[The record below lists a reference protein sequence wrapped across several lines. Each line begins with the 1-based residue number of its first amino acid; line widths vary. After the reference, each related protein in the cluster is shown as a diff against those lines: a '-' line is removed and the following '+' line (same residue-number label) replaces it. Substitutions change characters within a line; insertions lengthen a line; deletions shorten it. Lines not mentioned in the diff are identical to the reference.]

1 MSSKA
6 DIHYQIPRAA
16 LIWLLAAVVLVVLPQ
31 SIRMPAWI
39 SFIALMCITWR
50 ILIYTGKLD
59 YPGRFIRIL
68 AVLFTLIVSVT
79 QISSIGAGLDS
90 AAVLLSLGFVFKL
103 IEMRYRRDVYVVI
116 SLCFVMAMV
125 AFLYSQTVVT
135 TLYVTIIIAVI
146 LGAMIATNRSLSCVD
161 NGGTARLAAVITLQ
175 ALPLTVVLFLVFPRI
190 APLWAVPIQSGG
202 GTTGVTDEMS
212 LGDISQLGRSG
223 DLAFRVQFEDG
234 ARPIHAALY
243 WRGLV
248 LDNFD
253 GETWRRRR
261 SSSYALAA
269 ARLDFDLDWQG
280 RVSKSGNPTY
290 YNIIL
295 EPTQQPW
302 LYGLQLA
309 EPQSRGMV
317 QSTNFEI
324 FKDGLV
330 SQRFTYDLRSFTRN
344 QTDTFLLD
352 SVRRRNL
359 RIPEEGNE
367 ASRRFAE
374 ELRNTVESD
383 RDYAYTVLGHFQQEE
398 FFYTLNPPLLEENRI
413 DEFLFNTREGFCEH
427 YASTFAYL
435 MRAVGIPARVVVGYQ
450 GAEYNRFEDYLMVY
464 QYNAHAWNEVWLEGE
479 GWVRFDPT
487 SAVSPERI
495 ELGVEE
501 ALRNDP
507 AFLEESLFSD
517 LRLGGINWLN
527 TLRLRLDAIEYEWNR
542 RVVNY
547 DEEVQFELFE
557 RLLGEVTERK
567 ILLLLMIMAGVAIV
581 AVALTV
587 IRIQPK
593 SKNDS
598 VNRLYLAVCKELGK
612 AGLARRRG
620 EGPVMYCK
628 RVIVAKPELEND
640 MRQLT
645 QLYIELNYESE
656 HEDSKQM
663 QIRLKELRNKL
674 YSLKLHLTPLVQL
687 GKTATG
693 RSSINS

>member
-1 MSSKA
+1 
-6 DIHYQIPRAA
+6 
-16 LIWLLAAVVLVVLPQ
+16 
-31 SIRMPAWI
+31 
-39 SFIALMCITWR
+39 
-50 ILIYTGKLD
+50 
-59 YPGRFIRIL
+59 
-68 AVLFTLIVSVT
+68 
-79 QISSIGAGLDS
+79 
-90 AAVLLSLGFVFKL
+90 
-103 IEMRYRRDVYVVI
+103 
-116 SLCFVMAMV
+116 
-125 AFLYSQTVVT
+125 
-135 TLYVTIIIAVI
+135 
-146 LGAMIATNRSLSCVD
+146 
-161 NGGTARLAAVITLQ
+161 
-175 ALPLTVVLFLVFPRI
+175 
-190 APLWAVPIQSGG
+190 
-202 GTTGVTDEMS
+202 
-212 LGDISQLGRSG
+212 
-223 DLAFRVQFEDG
+223 
-234 ARPIHAALY
+234 
-243 WRGLV
+243 
-248 LDNFD
+248 
-253 GETWRRRR
+253 
-261 SSSYALAA
+261 
-269 ARLDFDLDWQG
+269 
-280 RVSKSGNPTY
+280 
-290 YNIIL
+290 
-295 EPTQQPW
+295 
-302 LYGLQLA
+302 
-309 EPQSRGMV
+309 
-317 QSTNFEI
+317 
-324 FKDGLV
+324 
-330 SQRFTYDLRSFTRN
+330 
-344 QTDTFLLD
+344 LLD